1 MNKMEILGF
10 MPILHINADEA
21 DVFYGEKAVEEAFLA
36 FAGDF
41 DAFYKNQIKQ
51 GVECVDDSEWDDNNK
66 FMVLVDTKNEEV
78 IGIRDHGRYTMNP
91 SDYFLRS
98 NLLPVFMNANYPVFF
113 NDRIPVVLDMY
124 ESMLRDAKE
133 KAKSCKK
140 SPLIFIRHIWA
151 NEHIAWSLDE
161 GREVVVDEYKTYR
174 NSFKIR
180 DRDTDLNYDPNEYFV
195 YTPSEEIIKAT
206 DIWLFPQVW
215 IHKMRWDDWE
225 KREVMEIN
233 DELVAMIMDKELKG
247 IYLRGIDLVNKGRMM
262 DLGNDEDFANLEKRV
277 ERFGKLIT
285 LSAPKDIIRSE
296 AELIMKSVRSI
307 ESRITIMRFK
317 VLPDINEDHQ
327 G

>member
-1 MNKMEILGF
+1 MNKREILGF
-10 MPILHINADEA
+10 MPILHKDADEA
-21 DVFYGEKAVEEAFLA
+21 DVFYGEKAVEDALLD
-36 FAGDF
+36 FAENYKV
-41 DAFYKNQIKQ
+41 FYNSQVKQ
-51 GVECVDDSEWDDNNK
+51 VAECEDDSEWDDNNK
-66 FMVLVDTKNEEV
+66 FMVLVDIESKEV

-98 NLLPVFMNANYPVFF
+98 NLLPVFMNAAYPVFYS
-113 NDRIPVVLDMY
+113 DRIQDVLDIY
-124 ESMLRDAKE
+124 ESMLRDVRE
-133 KAKSCKK
+133 KAKDCNK

-174 NSFKIR
+174 NSFKVR
-180 DRDTDLNYDPNEYFV
+180 DRETGLNYDPSEYFV
-195 YTPSEEIIKAT
+195 YTPSEEFIKAT
-206 DIWLFPQVW
+206 DIWLYPQVW
-215 IHKMRWDDWE
+215 THKMRWDDWE

-233 DELVAMIMDKELKG
+233 DELVAMIKDKELKG

-262 DLGNDEDFANLEKRV
+262 DLGSDEDFANLEKRV
-277 ERFGKLIT
+277 ERFGKLVT

-317 VLPDINEDHQ
+317 VLPDKNENHQ
-327 G
+327 